1 MALPDQ
7 QSSRAVLVGIDGYA
21 TPSDRPPWSAAANS
35 NAVANNLARLSEL
48 LTDRAVWGLDPA
60 HCAVLYNP
68 ADPRVILD
76 AVREAAG
83 ATEALLVYFAGHGLQ
98 LNYES
103 LRAELVFGSKASV
116 NTVVLDCCYPN
127 WNSFGAQ
134 HGLPQPTLPEE
145 PGGSGITL
153 LSAATQAPETWAPP
167 SERYTIFTGELIRTL
182 EQGVPDAPEEL
193 TATAVDDFIRRQLTT
208 KGSPVHLT
216 SSVES
221 APGGGPIFLFANK
234 FGGQDGAAASG
245 SGTSSG
251 ASNAKPTDEEA
262 ADLALTAPAFAA
274 RLREIRVSGRNE
286 PADRLLAMMAASG
299 DSGEVALLLVLLRLE
314 QRDREADLALDVI
327 VARPADHPAEVALG
341 LLRLGNSE
349 ECGRLLAAAARRP
362 AVQVAL
368 LAQALSVR
376 GCEAQTAQLLA
387 EAGVRAAAS
396 SSLPALAIA
405 LLESD
410 MAGPGKPA
418 LAAAIRDWTA
428 DRVLALAEELDA
440 AGAGTFAFA
449 IYAHAGPIVAE
460 HWPADR
466 IAALMRR
473 MSDAGAEESVSSLL
487 EAAARTTGA
496 FPSMTAYLATALVM
510 VDLPDSARQLIDRVA
525 PRLSDGE
532 LEALT
537 SYLDAGRQSALS
549 VRAFAAAALDRPAT
563 ATIAYMDVLRRH
575 SQSTNADKLLAMVV
589 TARPALASGLLEA
602 FRAAGRPHDETRLFD
617 VVSAADPGLCAAV
630 AGAFWM
636 AGAQSDV
643 NLLVN
648 GLMNRPLSDV
658 AVAITSFSAF
668 VASSAGGGQSAAA
681 ATSPAYNPFAAR
693 LLDRPTHEFVTAIR
707 DLRGLGNGEQADR
720 LVEAL
725 CDGTPEL
732 VAASALGLA
741 RARLPQDAGT
751 LLDHFGTRA
760 APDAVAQVFLHLWR
774 AGGDGT
780 GVLATASL
788 TGRRDSAPVL
798 AAIRRAGGGE
808 AADRHIAWL
817 ARALPVDGMI
827 ALCVSLS
834 DQDAVDEVE
843 AMLTHSAA
851 RDDVEALR
859 AALHQAGRHALA
871 YHLAERRS
879 ELMGTG

>member
-48 LTDRAVWGLDPA
+48 LTDGAVWGLDQT

-68 ADPRVILD
+68 ADPRVILE

-127 WNSFGAQ
+127 WNVFGAQ
-134 HGLPQPTLPEE
+134 HGMPQPALPEE

-153 LSAATQAPETWAPP
+153 LSAATQAPEAWAPP
-167 SERYTIFTGELIRTL
+167 SERYTVFTGELIRTL
-182 EQGVPDAPEEL
+182 EQGVPDGPDEL
-193 TATAVDDFIRRQLTT
+193 TATVIDTFIRRELTT

-216 SSVES
+216 TTVES
-221 APGGGPIFLFANK
+221 APNGGPIYLFGNK
-234 FGGQDGAAASG
+234 RGGQDDVSASG
-245 SGTSSG
+245 VSGG
-251 ASNAKPTDEEA
+251 ASGPKPTEEEA

-274 RLREIRVSGRNE
+274 RLREIRATGRNDA
-286 PADRLLAMMAASG
+286 ADRLLGMMAGTG
-299 DSGEVALLLVLLRLE
+299 DSAEVALLMVLLRLE
-314 QRDREADLALDVI
+314 QRDREAGIALDVI

-362 AVQVAL
+362 PVQVAL

-387 EAGVRAAAS
+387 EAGVRAAAN

-410 MAGPGKPA
+410 MAGPGRPA
-418 LAAAIRDWTA
+418 LAAAIRDWSA

-449 IYAHAGPIVAE
+449 VYAQAGAVVAE

-466 IAALMRR
+466 IAGLMRR
-473 MSDAGAEESVSSLL
+473 MAEAGAEENVQSLL
-487 EAAARTTGA
+487 DAAAQTTGA
-496 FPSMTAYLATALVM
+496 YPSMTAYLATALVM
-510 VDLPDSARQLIDRVA
+510 VELPDWARRLIDRVA
-525 PRLSDGE
+525 PRLSDPE

-549 VRAFAAAALDRPAT
+549 VRAFAAAAIGRPAD
-563 ATIAYMDVLRRH
+563 ATIGYMDVLRRH
-575 SQSTNADKLLAMVV
+575 SQAANADRLLAMVV
-589 TARPALASGLLEA
+589 TARPALASGLLAA
-602 FRAAGRPHDETRLFD
+602 FRATGRSQDEARLFD
-617 VVSAADPGLCAAV
+617 VVATADPELCAAV
-630 AGAFWM
+630 AGAFWV
-636 AGAQSDV
+636 AGDHQDV
-643 NLLVN
+643 DLLVN
-648 GLMNRPLSDV
+648 SLMNRPLPDV
-658 AVAITSFSAF
+658 AAAITSFSAF
-668 VASSAGGGQSAAA
+668 VASAADREPAADAAA
-681 ATSPAYNPFAAR
+681 AAQFNPFAAR

-720 LVEAL
+720 LVDAL
-725 CDGTPEL
+725 CDGAPEL

-751 LLDHFGTRA
+751 LLDHYGTRA
-760 APDAVAQVFLHLWR
+760 APDAVAQVFLHLVR

-780 GVLATASL
+780 GVLATAAL
-788 TGRRDSAPVL
+788 TGRPDSAPVL
-798 AAIRRAGGGE
+798 AAIRRAGGSE
-808 AADRHIAWL
+808 AVDRHIVWL
-817 ARALPVDGMI
+817 ARALPVEGMI
-827 ALCVSLS
+827 ALCVGMA

-843 AMLTHSAA
+843 KMLTHSAA
-851 RDDVEALR
+851 RDDVESLR

>member
-35 NAVANNLARLSEL
+35 NAVANNLARLAEL

-68 ADPRVILD
+68 ADPRVILE
-76 AVREAAG
+76 AVREAAA

-127 WNSFGAQ
+127 RNSFGPQ
-134 HGLPQPTLPEE
+134 HGLLQPALPEE

-153 LSAATQAPETWAPP
+153 LSAATQAPEAWAPP
-167 SERYTIFTGELIRTL
+167 SERFTVFTGELIHTL

-193 TATAVDDFIRRQLTT
+193 TATVIDDFIRRQLTT

-216 SSVES
+216 SSVEA
-221 APGGGPIFLFANK
+221 APGGGPIFLFGNNGNK
-234 FGGQDGAAASG
+234 TGNQENTPASG
-245 SGTSSG
+245 TAGG
-251 ASNAKPTDEEA
+251 APGAKLTEEEA

-286 PADRLLAMMAASG
+286 AADRLLALLAGSG

-362 AVQVAL
+362 PVQVAL
-368 LAQALSVR
+368 LSQALSVR

-410 MAGPGKPA
+410 MAGPGRPA
-418 LAAAIRDWTA
+418 LAAAIRDWSA

-449 IYAHAGPIVAE
+449 IYSQAGAIVAE

-473 MSDAGAEESVSSLL
+473 MADAGAEEAVTSLL
-487 EAAARTTGA
+487 ESAAQTTGGY
-496 FPSMTAYLATALVM
+496 PSMTAYLATALVM
-510 VDLPDSARQLIDRVA
+510 VDLPESARRLIDRVA
-525 PRLSDGE
+525 PRLSDPE

-549 VRAFAAAALDRPAT
+549 VRAFAAAAIDRPAT

-575 SQSTNADKLLAMVV
+575 SQATNADKLLTMVI
-589 TARPALASGLLEA
+589 TARPALAAGLLEA
-602 FRAAGRPHDETRLFD
+602 FRTAGRPHDEARLFD
-617 VVSAADPGLCAAV
+617 VVSGADPGLCAAV

-636 AGAQSDV
+636 AGAQNDV
-643 NLLVN
+643 NRLVN
-648 GLMNRPLSDV
+648 GLMNRPLPDV
-658 AVAITSFSAF
+658 ATAITSFSAF
-668 VASSAGGGQSAAA
+668 VSSQAGAEQGGAAA
-681 ATSPAYNPFAAR
+681 SPAFNPFAAR

-707 DLRGLGNGEQADR
+707 DLRTLGNGEQADR
-720 LVEAL
+720 LVDAL
-725 CDGTPEL
+725 CDGSPEL

-751 LLDHFGTRA
+751 LLDHFGARA
-760 APDAVAQVFLHLWR
+760 APEAVAQTFIHLWR

-827 ALCVSLS
+827 ALCISLS